1 MKNHFYMHLL
11 FIYIYIYIYFL
22 LLIVYWVIKEK
33 LFYTVDMYRACS
45 SQTCG
50 LDFCMIHV
58 LVRDA
63 FYSSGAQDIGYSQAK
78 KNGQPQNYTRKVNKC
93 SKDFDLKK

>member
-1 MKNHFYMHLL
+1 
-11 FIYIYIYIYFL
+11 
-22 LLIVYWVIKEK
+22 
-33 LFYTVDMYRACS
+33 
-45 SQTCG
+45 
-50 LDFCMIHV
+50 MIHV

-78 KNGQPQNYTRKVNKC
+78 KKGQPQNYTRKVNKC